1 MLFNSIEFLLFFP
14 FVVGMLFLLPF
25 KYRWAFLLL
34 ASYFF
39 YGLANGWFLLLIV
52 LSTLIDYL
60 VALKMSKFEEKKDR
74 KPYLYVSLF
83 SNLGLLILFKYF
95 NFFISSFTDLFEVLH
110 LEYAIP
116 TLEIILPVGISFY
129 TFQTLAYSIDV
140 YRGNTKAESHFGVF
154 ALYVT
159 YFPQLVAGPIER
171 SQSLIPQLKKKTN
184 LSYENVTGGLK
195 LMAWG
200 FFKKVVIADQ
210 IAPLIQNVTNSPD
223 EFYALSVL
231 LCSVLFSYQ
240 IYCDFSGYSD
250 IAIGAAQI
258 MGVKLMVNFRRPF
271 ASKSLGELWGRWH
284 ISLNNWFRDYL
295 YVPLGGN
302 RHGKFKLY
310 RNVFIVFLISGL
322 WHGASYNFIIWGM
335 FHGIFVLIFSK
346 SGISNLFHLKGF
358 SLLKTTAQKVFT
370 FLLFSVLF
378 IFFYPKN
385 IQQSI
390 LLMSNLFSDWLPW
403 FEAVRMNEENMRSTL
418 LYLGTDIFKPL
429 IIVFFIVILEVVQYY
444 QGKHG
449 SFREYWSRKPLFIRW
464 FGYVQLV
471 IIIVLFSFDN
481 AVPFY
486 YFKF

>member
-25 KYRWAFLLL
+25 KFRWAFLLL

-60 VALKMSKFEEKKDR
+60 VALKMSKFDEKKDR

-83 SNLGLLILFKYF
+83 SNLGLLVLFKYF
-95 NFFISSFTDLFEVLH
+95 NFFISSFTHLFELLH

-116 TLEIILPVGISFY
+116 ALEIILPVGISFY

-210 IAPLIQNVTNSPD
+210 IAPLIQNVTNSPN

-284 ISLNNWFRDYL
+284 ISLNNWFKDYL

-335 FHGIFVLIFSK
+335 LHGIFVLILSK
-346 SGISNLFHLKGF
+346 SGISNLFHLQGF

-390 LLMSNLFSDWLPW
+390 QLMSNLFSDWLPW

-444 QGKHG
+444 QGKYG
-449 SFREYWSRKPLFIRW
+449 SFREYWSRKPLVIRW